1 MANGAVPNGSAKA
14 ADPEATN
21 HFSANNLAPLD
32 ASKVTVTLTKSPKPI
47 PPVEELVFGQQMTD
61 HMLVATFDPA
71 HGWSAPEIKPY
82 GPLSLDPASS
92 CFQYCPNVF
101 EGMKAYLGP
110 DGEPRLFRPELN
122 MARMQRSAARV
133 ALPPFSPSA
142 LLALIKRM
150 VLLERRWIPRARGC
164 ALYIR
169 PTIIGTR
176 PALGVSASDHALLYI
191 ILSPMGPYFRTG
203 PKPISLLGVCDAVR
217 AWPGGTGGYKLGLN
231 YAPGFEPQKRAAQKG
246 YMQVLWLFKEG
257 EGRGLEGLK
266 VTEAGAMNFFV
277 VVKRADGDLDVITP
291 PLDGTILP
299 GLTRD
304 SCLALVRAHTPST
317 RALPALPPATRV
329 HAHERTLT
337 VADLVRWYA
346 EGRLLEAF
354 GVGTAVVVVPVGRI
368 GYEVE
373 VAGKEEKEVRDVLLP
388 EYEGGYGPVAR
399 ALWERVVEIQEGR
412 AEWERWSVSC
422 EEEA

>member
-1 MANGAVPNGSAKA
+1 MAVAGPSANGNRVVNGVNGIAKG

-21 HFSANNLAPLD
+21 FFNGEVLAGLN
-32 ASKVTVTLTKSPKPI
+32 ASKVTITKAKSLKPI
-47 PPVEELVFGQQMTD
+47 PAVEDLVFGNTMTD
-61 HMLVATFDPA
+61 HMLVATFHPE
-71 HGWSAPEIKPY
+71 HGWSAPEVKPY
-82 GPLSLDPASS
+82 GPLELDPASS

-101 EGMKAYLGP
+101 EGMKAYLDP
-110 DGEPRLFRPELN
+110 QGEPRLFRPELN
-122 MARMQRSAARV
+122 MERMRRSVERV
-133 ALPPFSPSA
+133 ALPPFDTA
-142 LLALIKRM
+142 ELLKLIKLM
-150 VLLERRWIPRARGC
+150 VTLEKRWIPAKQGC

-169 PTIIGTR
+169 PTVIGTR

-203 PKPISLLGVCDAVR
+203 PKPISLLGVHDAVR

-231 YAPGFEPQKRAAQKG
+231 YAPGFQPQREAAKKG

-257 EGRGLEGLK
+257 NGLEGLK

-277 VVKRADGDLDVITP
+277 VVSRDDGGMDVITP

-304 SCLALVRAHTPST
+304 SCLSLLRAHSPASPS
-317 RALPALPPATRV
+317 LPALASTPL

-337 VADLVRWYA
+337 LADLVRYSN

-354 GVGTAVVVVPVGRI
+354 GVGTAVVVVSVGRI
-368 GYEVE
+368 GYEE
-373 VAGKEEKEVRDVLLP
+373 QGQGLRDITLR
-388 EYEGGYGPVAR
+388 EHEGGHGPVAK
-399 ALWERVVEIQEGR
+399 ALWERIVEVQEGR
-412 AEWERWSVSC
+412 QEWEGWSVKC
-422 EEEA
+422 V